1 MEKRMNGQAPSIN
14 LANSVISA
22 SQATLTPDNTQRT
35 KRDSEQYFM
44 EHGRSYEIPKN
55 RFSAS
60 RLASW
65 YLK

>member
-1 MEKRMNGQAPSIN
+1 MNRQAPSIN

-22 SQATLTPDNTQRT
+22 SQASLTPDNTQKT

-44 EHGRSYEIPKN
+44 EHGSSYEIPKN
-55 RFSAS
+55 SFSAS